1 MRINQEFIV
10 PYVSYITLGIVA
22 VVIVLMV
29 SFKFVA
35 RDNRFLS
42 DSELYIYSRPEVNQR
57 KNNANKKQRPNTF
70 FGPKSTPTSDSIPTL
85 D

>member
-1 MRINQEFIV
+1 MRVKQELIV

-22 VVIVLMV
+22 VVIVVMV
-29 SFKFVA
+29 SFKLVA

-42 DSELYIYSRPEVNQR
+42 DSELYIYSRPELNQR

-70 FGPKSTPTSDSIPTL
+70 LEPKSTTTSDSIPT
-85 D
+85 

>member
-1 MRINQEFIV
+1 MRVKQELIV

-22 VVIVLMV
+22 VVIVVMV
-29 SFKFVA
+29 SFKLVA

-42 DSELYIYSRPEVNQR
+42 DSELYIYSRPELNQR

-70 FGPKSTPTSDSIPTL
+70 LAPKSTTTSDSITTL